1 MSDGAPGVSD
11 GARDRSNRTHGD
23 TPSARQAADRK
34 PAIHQ
39 LSVSA
44 AYGDAIG
51 GEIFT
56 VRTALRAAGYESDVF
71 VELVDARVAG
81 EVRPYQE
88 YREVSHPDNVVLLHF
103 SLGSKVSAL
112 ARAIDD
118 RLVLIYHNITP
129 AEWFA
134 PYALGLAR
142 DCQRGRV
149 ELAMLA
155 ERTTLALGDSEY
167 NRQELEQLGFEN
179 TGVLPLIIDLSRLD
193 EPADPMVIDRFD
205 DGRTNLLFVGRCV
218 PNKRIEDL
226 LRFFAYYRRF
236 IDHRSRLIMVG
247 EYRSFVLYFDALQQ
261 LASELGLDEVYFT
274 GHVSQAE
281 LNAYYRVADC
291 FLCTSEHEGFCVPIF
306 EAMYRDLPVV
316 AYSAAAIPYSTG
328 GGVLLL
334 NDKDPAM
341 LAEAVHQ
348 VLTDDE
354 LRGRLIVRQRQA
366 LATLDREQLVS
377 SLMHNLASAGLTR

>member
-1 MSDGAPGVSD
+1 MSAARTAPAASPASVVAVAAP
-11 GARDRSNRTHGD
+11 AR
-23 TPSARQAADRK
+23 PK
-34 PAIHQ
+34 AIHQ

-56 VRTALRAAGYESDVF
+56 VRDALRDAGYESDVF
-71 VELVDARVAG
+71 VELVDARMAG

-112 ARAIDD
+112 AREIDD
-118 RLVLIYHNITP
+118 RMVLIYHNITP

-134 PYALGLAR
+134 PYALGIAR
-142 DCQRGRV
+142 DCQRGRL
-149 ELAMLA
+149 ELAALA
-155 ERTTLALGDSEY
+155 GRAALALGDSEY
-167 NRQELEQLGFEN
+167 NRQELEELGFAP
-179 TGVLPLIIDLSRLD
+179 TGVLPLIVDLARLD
-193 EPADPMVIDRFD
+193 GPADPLVLDRFD

-226 LRFFAYYRRF
+226 LRAYAYYRRC
-236 IDHRSRLIMVG
+236 IDHRSRLIVVG
-247 EYRSFVLYFDALQQ
+247 EYRSFVLYFDALQA
-261 LASELGLDEVYFT
+261 LAGELGLDDVHFT

-291 FLCTSEHEGFCVPIF
+291 FVCASEHEGFCVPVF
-306 EAMYRDLPVV
+306 EAMYRGLPVV

-328 GGVLLL
+328 RGVLLL
-334 NDKDPAM
+334 SDKDPA
-341 LAEAVHQ
+341 LFAETVHQ
-348 VLTDDE
+348 VLSDAG
-354 LRGRLIVRQRQA
+354 LRERLLARQRRA
-366 LATLDREQLVS
+366 LESLDRDRLVGE
-377 SLMHNLASAGLTR
+377 LMRGLRLAGLA

>member
-1 MSDGAPGVSD
+1 MSAARTAPAASPASVVAVAAP
-11 GARDRSNRTHGD
+11 AR
-23 TPSARQAADRK
+23 PK
-34 PAIHQ
+34 AIHQ

-56 VRTALRAAGYESDVF
+56 VRDALRDAGYESDVF
-71 VELVDARVAG
+71 VELVDARMAG

-112 ARAIDD
+112 AREIDD
-118 RLVLIYHNITP
+118 RMVLIYHNITP

-134 PYALGLAR
+134 PYALGIAR
-142 DCQRGRV
+142 DCQRGRL
-149 ELAMLA
+149 ELAALA
-155 ERTTLALGDSEY
+155 GRAALALGDSEY
-167 NRQELEQLGFEN
+167 NRQELEELGFAP
-179 TGVLPLIIDLSRLD
+179 TGVLPLIVDLARLD
-193 EPADPMVIDRFD
+193 GPADPLVLDRFD

-226 LRFFAYYRRF
+226 LRAYAYYRRC
-236 IDHRSRLIMVG
+236 IDHRSRLIVVG
-247 EYRSFVLYFDALQQ
+247 EYRSFVLYFDALQA
-261 LASELGLDEVYFT
+261 LAGELGLDDVHFT

-291 FLCTSEHEGFCVPIF
+291 FVCASEHEGFCVPVF
-306 EAMYRDLPVV
+306 EAMYRGLPVV

-328 GGVLLL
+328 RGVLLL
-334 NDKDPAM
+334 SDKDPA
-341 LAEAVHQ
+341 LFAETVHQ
-348 VLTDDE
+348 VLSDAG
-354 LRGRLIVRQRQA
+354 LRERLLARQRRA
-366 LATLDREQLVS
+366 LESLDRDRLVGE
-377 SLMHNLASAGLTR
+377 LMRGLRRAGLA

>member
-1 MSDGAPGVSD
+1 MSAARTAPAASPASVVAVAAP
-11 GARDRSNRTHGD
+11 AR
-23 TPSARQAADRK
+23 PK
-34 PAIHQ
+34 AIHQ

-56 VRTALRAAGYESDVF
+56 VRDALRDAGYESDVF
-71 VELVDARVAG
+71 VELVDARMAG

-112 ARAIDD
+112 AREIDD
-118 RLVLIYHNITP
+118 RMVLIYHNITP

-134 PYALGLAR
+134 PYALGIAR
-142 DCQRGRV
+142 DCQRGRL
-149 ELAMLA
+149 ELAALA
-155 ERTTLALGDSEY
+155 GRAALALGDSEY
-167 NRQELEQLGFEN
+167 NRQELEELGFAP
-179 TGVLPLIIDLSRLD
+179 TGVLPLIVDLARLD
-193 EPADPMVIDRFD
+193 GPADPLVLDRFD

-226 LRFFAYYRRF
+226 LRAYAYYRRC
-236 IDHRSRLIMVG
+236 IDHRSRLIVVG
-247 EYRSFVLYFDALQQ
+247 EYRSFVLYFDALQA
-261 LASELGLDEVYFT
+261 LAGELGLDDVHFT

-291 FLCTSEHEGFCVPIF
+291 FVCASEHEGFCVPVF
-306 EAMYRDLPVV
+306 EAMYRGLPVV

-328 GGVLLL
+328 RGVLLL
-334 NDKDPAM
+334 SDKDPA
-341 LAEAVHQ
+341 LFAETVHQ
-348 VLTDDE
+348 VLTDAG
-354 LRGRLIVRQRQA
+354 LRERLLARQRRA
-366 LATLDREQLVS
+366 LESLDRDRLVGE
-377 SLMHNLASAGLTR
+377 LMRGLRLAGLA

>member
-1 MSDGAPGVSD
+1 MSD
-11 GARDRSNRTHGD
+11 
-23 TPSARQAADRK
+23 K

-56 VRTALRAAGYESDVF
+56 VRDALRDAGYESDVF
-71 VELVDARVAG
+71 VELVDARMAS
-81 EVRPYQE
+81 EVRPYLE
-88 YREVSHPDNVVLLHF
+88 YREVSSPHNVVLLHF

-112 ARAIDD
+112 VREIDD
-118 RLVLIYHNITP
+118 KLVLIYHNITP

-134 PYALGLAR
+134 PYALGIAR
-142 DCQRGRV
+142 ECQRGRV
-149 ELAMLA
+149 ELATLA
-155 ERTTLALGDSEY
+155 ERATLALGDSEY
-167 NRQELEQLGFEN
+167 NRRELEELGFAD

-193 EPADPMVIDRFD
+193 GPADPMVSERFA

-226 LRFFAYYRRF
+226 LRTFAYYRRF
-236 IDHRSRLIMVG
+236 IDHRARLIIVG
-247 EYRSFVLYFDALQQ
+247 EYRSFVLYFDALQA
-261 LASELGLDEVYFT
+261 LAGELGLDEVYFT

-291 FLCTSEHEGFCVPIF
+291 FVCTSEHEGFCVPIF

-328 GGVLLL
+328 RGVLLTD
-334 NDKDPAM
+334 DKDPAM

-348 VLTDDE
+348 VLSDE
-354 LRGRLIVRQRQA
+354 SLRAALLRRQRKALAALDRDRLIEA
-366 LATLDREQLVS
+366 LMR
-377 SLMHNLASAGLTR
+377 NLADAGLT